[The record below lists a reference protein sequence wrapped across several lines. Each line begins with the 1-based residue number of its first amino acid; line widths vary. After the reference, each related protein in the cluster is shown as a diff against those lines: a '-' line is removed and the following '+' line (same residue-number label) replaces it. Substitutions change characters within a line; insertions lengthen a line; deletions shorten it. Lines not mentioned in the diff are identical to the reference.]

1 MEYGTLSL
9 FLFRARTLQC
19 YTELSAHTTQFSN
32 RRSSLLI
39 CLPPLSLKSQYALR
53 MLLTEL
59 RNLHC
64 AHNSRT
70 STSDFFVL
78 LSSFYCSG
86 ARFSVYI
93 CRSGAPVQ
101 GYSPKKRSGGRLKQD
116 KDLQLHRI
124 LILLY

>member
-1 MEYGTLSL
+1 MEYGTLSLFL

-70 STSDFFVL
+70 STSDFSCYFLV
-78 LSSFYCSG
+78 STAPEHVFPCIFAG
-86 ARFSVYI
+86 AALRCRGIVRKKKWVTPETRLRQRFAVT
-93 CRSGAPVQ
+93 
-101 GYSPKKRSGGRLKQD
+101 
-116 KDLQLHRI
+116 
-124 LILLY
+124 